1 MFNSEFWFN
10 IHRPF
15 MILVVL
21 MSITAFIVI
30 LADLEWKWV
39 ENSGSI
45 NFIHSIFGI
54 VTIGL
59 AIIQVLCFKLLFQL
73 TVFFLIKIYF
83 I

>member
-30 LADLEWKWV
+30 LADLNWKWV
-39 ENSGSI
+39 ESSDTI
-45 NFIHSIFGI
+45 EFIHSIFGI
-54 VTIGL
+54 ITIGF
-59 AIIQVLCFKLLFQL
+59 AIIQVFKDFIKFFQNS
-73 TVFFLIKIYF
+73 FPNNN
-83 I
+83 